1 MSERDFERANQ
12 RDGAAGHHDHHH
24 GPLESIAHVH
34 GGAMVL
40 DIGGSIG
47 ALHVLV
53 EDDWVGRELFL
64 ATDDPGFHV
73 HTGVWLRHLD
83 GEHVASALFAA
94 LEAGTYRV
102 LGDDGTTVATV
113 PVTGGAVA
121 EVDLTA

>member
-1 MSERDFERANQ
+1 MT
-12 RDGAAGHHDHHH
+12 GAGHHHDHDH
-24 GPLESIAHVH
+24 GPLESITHVQ
-34 GGAMVL
+34 GGAMVV
-40 DIGGSIG
+40 DIGGSVG

-53 EDDWVGRELFL
+53 DDGWVGRELFL
-64 ATDDPGFHV
+64 ATDDPRFSV
-73 HTGVWLRHLD
+73 HTGVWLRHVD

-113 PVTGGAVA
+113 PVAGGTVA